1 LVLDGGDTS
10 TSSPVNLS
18 GIRDLSFGSSVALEY
33 LRLFVSGSLER
44 LVVSQECLVFMFVP
58 SGEFVVSGGV
68 GFSGVEADAFIE
80 MINHPD
86 SGETHTAAHNKFSTW
101 HEHEYEALL
110 THYKPF
116 QAPADEE
123 P

>member
-1 LVLDGGDTS
+1 MKSFIAATMAASTLAAEKEFEFMKHISTYGDNFKT
-10 TSSPVNLS
+10 
-18 GIRDLSFGSSVALEY
+18 LEEY
-33 LRLFVSGSLER
+33 TARFARWL
-44 LVVSQECLVFMFVP
+44 
-58 SGEFVVSGGV
+58 
-68 GFSGVEADAFIE
+68 EADAFIE

-86 SGETHTAAHNKFSTW
+86 SGETHTAGHNKFSTW